1 MGSTVKSEI
10 EALEEAL
17 RQAELG
23 PDPRFFATHLDDQ
36 MIFVADGQA
45 AQPKAM
51 IVQAH
56 TPDSGKGQKFT
67 RVEMSEMRIIDQGNA
82 AVVTC
87 KGEFD
92 GPNGTQVLRF
102 MRVWVKKPEG
112 WRIVA
117 GAMI

>member
-1 MGSTVKSEI
+1 MASSVKSEI
-10 EALEEAL
+10 AALEEAL

-23 PDPRFFATHLDDQ
+23 PDPNFFATHVDDE
-36 MIFVADGQA
+36 MIFVAGGQA

-51 IVQAH
+51 IVEAH
-56 TPDSGKGQKFT
+56 TPGTGKGQKFT
-67 RVEMSEMRIIDQGNA
+67 RVEMSEMRIIDQGTA

-87 KGEFD
+87 KGEFE
-92 GPNGTQVLRF
+92 GPNGTQMLKF